1 MSSKH
6 TRPDRAEEQELLARV
21 LDGDKKA
28 WTLFCSRYENLIV
41 GCVLRVL
48 RRYNASYTSADLAD
62 LVSEVWVVLLK
73 DDRRKLRLYEPT
85 RGYRVSSWIGL
96 IATNCTIDQLRM
108 RQAEHSYLDDISG
121 ADRFLVTSERP
132 DARLEMEETAD
143 LARQALAQLTE
154 DEQRFVVSCYR
165 DERAPAELAE
175 ELGVTVNTV
184 YSRKFKVRQKLV
196 RIVENMGIG
205 AAYAA
210 AA

>member
-1 MSSKH
+1 MGVKQ
-6 TRPDRAEEQELLARV
+6 TRPDRAEEQALLTRV
-21 LDGDKKA
+21 LAGDTKA
-28 WTLFCSRYENLIV
+28 WNLFCSRYDNLIV

-62 LVSEVWVVLLK
+62 LVSEVWVVLLR

-85 RGYRVSSWIGL
+85 RGYRVSSWVGL

-121 ADRFLVTSERP
+121 ADRFLVASERP

-143 LARQALAQLTE
+143 IARQALSRLSAE
-154 DEQRFVVSCYR
+154 EQQFIVSCYHE
-165 DERAPAELAE
+165 ERAPADIAR

-184 YSRKFKVRQKLV
+184 YSRKFKVREKLV
-196 RIVENMGIG
+196 RIVEDMGM
-205 AAYAA
+205 ASFAA